1 MKKLILTI
9 TLLNFITNTSLA
21 QFRNYQVNST
31 KIVATANGI
40 NLTKGHYQK
49 SLRFLEFIFGTK
61 VSASDEQSILQEII
75 KDFNSNPQGLLDQI
89 KSFDTTM
96 AQFYQMQDIS
106 IIAKLRSA
114 MISQIAASGQNMPA
128 NQQPFIIKLLN
139 KYVPV
144 LANDT
149 QNMLAFT
156 YRDFEGLVYLMQFNA
171 QMSGQNVQ
179 FTQQQLSELQNN
191 LVQQFYYMTLE
202 QKQSL
207 CSMQVIYQYT
217 YKIYNNLTPEQKQQ
231 WQNAMMNVQ
240 YAGYQNNT
248 ATNYNQSY
256 ASNTQNNSTYKVQWP
271 AGITTKAQ
279 KQAYLRKMRSRMSAN
294 SSAMNTYYNS
304 MMGNHAVMLNT
315 IENFGDTGTY
325 WKYNY

>member
-9 TLLNFITNTSLA
+9 IFFHLIAYTTSA
-21 QFRNYQVNST
+21 QFRENYNVNSNKVLST
-31 KIVATANGI
+31 LNGY
-40 NLTKGHYQK
+40 NFTEGHYQK

-61 VSASDEQSILQEII
+61 VSASDEQIILQEII
-75 KDFNSNPQGLLDQI
+75 KDFKSNPQGLLDQI

-96 AQFYQMQDIS
+96 AQFYQIQDIS
-106 IIAKLRSA
+106 VIAKLRSA

-179 FTQQQLSELQNN
+179 YTQQQLNQLQNN
-191 LVQQFYYMTLE
+191 LVQQFYAMTLE

-217 YKIYNNLTPEQKQQ
+217 YKIYTGLTPQQKQQ
-231 WQNAMMNVQ
+231 WQNAIMNMQ
-240 YAGYQNNT
+240 YTGYQNNT
-248 ATNYNQSY
+248 T
-256 ASNTQNNSTYKVQWP
+256 ASNNSGYANSQSNSAVDVQWP
-271 AGITTKAQ
+271 AGVTTKAQ
-279 KQAYLRKMRSRMSAN
+279 KQAYLRKMRSRMNAN
-294 SSAMNTYYNS
+294 TSLMNSYYNS

-315 IENFGDTGTY
+315 IENFGNTGTY